1 MLNIVDNCMSAC
13 NNSMTYFA
21 TTDGSHDFMT
31 LSVVGKLGNAQ
42 YCGQLYV
49 CMQ

>member
-21 TTDGSHDFMT
+21 ATDRSHDFNKF
-31 LSVVGKLGNAQ
+31 LPSRLI
-42 YCGQLYV
+42 
-49 CMQ
+49 

>member
-1 MLNIVDNCMSAC
+1 MSLEHEMNI
-13 NNSMTYFA
+13 F
-21 TTDGSHDFMT
+21 DFGNAQTGPTEVWQLT